1 MEKNLYIDASH
12 PEETRVV
19 LKSKSHIEEYEYEN
33 KNSLNQKSNIYL
45 GKISRVEPSLQAAFV
60 NYGRERHGFL
70 AFNDIQSD
78 YYQIP
83 TEDKEVLKKAE
94 EKIREDLKEESQD
107 TEAKIK
113 NTSEEEINVNS
124 SSNINQENKII
135 STENIEKTR
144 EKLKNRYGVRKYRI
158 QEVIKPGQVILI
170 QVNKEERGQKGA
182 ALTTFISLAG
192 KYIVLMPN
200 TAKGGG
206 ISRKIINH
214 DDRNQIR
221 KMLKEIEIPK
231 SMGLIVRT
239 AGSRKSKK
247 EIQNDLQNTIGI
259 WESIKEKAI
268 ESTAPILIH
277 EEGDVIKR
285 ALRDIYDNDTKF
297 VHVEGNEGYQKAKLF
312 MKQLMPRN
320 SKMVKKYKGKIPLFH
335 SENIEKDL
343 NKIFE
348 PVVRLKSGGYL
359 VINPTEALVAID
371 VNSGQSTKE
380 LNIEKTAL
388 NTNVEAAEEVA
399 RQIKIRDLS
408 GLIVIDFIDM
418 LNYHNRRIV
427 ERKIREKLKT
437 DRARIQTGRISNF
450 GLMEMTRQRL
460 RESFIKWETNLS
472 LESFGLKIIK
482 KIEMLAFSK
491 KTKIAMAYVPDKV
504 AIYLNSELK
513 KELSFFEKKYKF
525 KINIMADNNLIIPE
539 YRIHLLNKNKKIIEK
554 IESVK
559 NLKDLNGKKDNKIK
573 SLPSANEKK
582 KKQVV
587 GRILWVRKKR
597 RKSN

>member
-124 SSNINQENKII
+124 SSNINQENKIT

-388 NTNVEAAEEVA
+388 NTNLEAAEEVA

-539 YRIHLLNKNKKIIEK
+539 YKIHLLNKNKKIIEK

-573 SLPSANEKK
+573 ALPSANEKK

>member
-1 MEKNLYIDASH
+1 
-12 PEETRVV
+12 
-19 LKSKSHIEEYEYEN
+19 
-33 KNSLNQKSNIYL
+33 
-45 GKISRVEPSLQAAFV
+45 
-60 NYGRERHGFL
+60 
-70 AFNDIQSD
+70 
-78 YYQIP
+78 
-83 TEDKEVLKKAE
+83 
-94 EKIREDLKEESQD
+94 
-107 TEAKIK
+107 
-113 NTSEEEINVNS
+113 
-124 SSNINQENKII
+124 
-135 STENIEKTR
+135 
-144 EKLKNRYGVRKYRI
+144 
-158 QEVIKPGQVILI
+158 
-170 QVNKEERGQKGA
+170 
-182 ALTTFISLAG
+182 
-192 KYIVLMPN
+192 
-200 TAKGGG
+200 
-206 ISRKIINH
+206 
-214 DDRNQIR
+214 
-221 KMLKEIEIPK
+221 
-231 SMGLIVRT
+231 
-239 AGSRKSKK
+239 
-247 EIQNDLQNTIGI
+247 
-259 WESIKEKAI
+259 
-268 ESTAPILIH
+268 
-277 EEGDVIKR
+277 
-285 ALRDIYDNDTKF
+285 
-297 VHVEGNEGYQKAKLF
+297 

-388 NTNVEAAEEVA
+388 NTNLEAAEEVA

-408 GLIVIDFIDM
+408 GLIIIDFIDM

-573 SLPSANEKK
+573 ALPSANEKK